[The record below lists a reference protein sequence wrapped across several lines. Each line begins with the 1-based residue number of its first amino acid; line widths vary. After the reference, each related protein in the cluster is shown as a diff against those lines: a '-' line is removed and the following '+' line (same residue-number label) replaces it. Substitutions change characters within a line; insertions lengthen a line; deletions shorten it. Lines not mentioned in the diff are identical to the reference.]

1 MYLEL
6 LGLYLYSYLAGS
18 VPTAYLIARIV
29 KGIDIREYGSG
40 NVGGSN
46 VIRQLGKKWAIPLAG
61 IEFGLKGLSPVL
73 LAYLVAEQVPEL
85 QSTSALF
92 FLSPLIALAGN
103 NWSVFLGFQGGR
115 GLMVVCGMLI
125 ALAPLLFLVAFTL
138 YLVGWR
144 VSKSSA
150 VWALIALLLLP
161 ILPHLPG
168 GVLALD
174 WAGLLDSIAN
184 GLPGQSLQARSVA
197 LSWLGLAIL
206 GLVVAKR
213 LLSNTLSLPGDTSR
227 SRVLL
232 NRLIHDRDVENR
244 ESWVNRAPDHLGEN

>member
-18 VPTAYLIARIV
+18 VPTAYLIARVV

-46 VIRQLGKKWAIPLAG
+46 VIRQLGKKWAMPLAG
-61 IEFGLKGLSPVL
+61 IEFILKGLSPVL
-73 LAYLVAEQVPEL
+73 FAYLLAEQSSEL
-85 QSTSALF
+85 QRTSALF
-92 FLSPLIALAGN
+92 LLAPLIALAGN

-115 GLMVVCGMLI
+115 GLMVICGMLI
-125 ALAPLLFLVAFTL
+125 ALVPVLFLVAISI

-150 VWALIALLLLP
+150 VWALLALLLLP
-161 ILPHLPG
+161 ALPHLPG
-168 GVLALD
+168 GALALD
-174 WAGLLDSIAN
+174 WPGLWNWAAN
-184 GLPGQSLQARSVA
+184 GQPIQVIPAQAVA
-197 LSWLGLAIL
+197 ISWFGLAIL

-213 LLSNTLSLPGDTSR
+213 LLSNSLRFPEDTSR
-227 SRVLL
+227 ARVIL
-232 NRLIHDRDVENR
+232 NRLIHDRDVDNR
-244 ESWVNRAPDHLGEN
+244 ETWVNRAPDHSSKD